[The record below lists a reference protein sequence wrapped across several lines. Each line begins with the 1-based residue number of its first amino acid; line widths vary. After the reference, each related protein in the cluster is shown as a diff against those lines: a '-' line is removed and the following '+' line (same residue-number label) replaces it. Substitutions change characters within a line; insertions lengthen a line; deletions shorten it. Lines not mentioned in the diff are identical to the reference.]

1 MNKQEELR
9 QMFAKCK
16 VEDLIKAFEKTK
28 TKKLDR
34 RHDKKYFIKY
44 QGYKL
49 PLKSVL
55 ANMVNIKPEEVKTG
69 ILRKALKSVF
79 KKYGNEIKKASIE
92 LIPQEYF
99 KEIFEEKENDEQIK
113 NSNSINKISKYE
125 NKLEDII
132 SHGLNLL
139 IVGETV
145 GKKSV
150 ELNTYYADSSNKFR
164 EIICKYF
171 LNIDTIT
178 PDSPGKLED
187 LLLKNKIGL
196 TDFCKD
202 KTHGKDIEVSNEEA
216 LQYIETIKQ
225 KIIQYK
231 PKIVAINGR
240 CGNLNKNLLKKFF
253 NAKGEL
259 YFGKQDFELE
269 GCDTIF
275 YLLPSTSKRANKVK
289 KVKQDFIKLDNL
301 SSTDNITCWKKM
313 AEIIK

>member
-49 PLKSVL
+49 PLKSVFL
-55 ANMVNIKPEEVKTG
+55 YLLNINYSEASIGELIDAFTDIFEED
-69 ILRKALKSVF
+69 
-79 KKYGNEIKKASIE
+79 EIKKVGIE

-99 KEIFEEKENDEQIK
+99 KEIFAKKREKRIK
-113 NSNSINKISKYE
+113 KINFVNSTSINK

-253 NAKGEL
+253 NAKREL
-259 YFGKQDFELE
+259 YFGKQDFELK

>member
-49 PLKSVL
+49 PLKSVFL
-55 ANMVNIKPEEVKTG
+55 YLLNINYSEASIGELIDAFTDIFEED
-69 ILRKALKSVF
+69 
-79 KKYGNEIKKASIE
+79 EIKKVGIE

-99 KEIFEEKENDEQIK
+99 KEIFAKKREKRIK
-113 NSNSINKISKYE
+113 KINFVNSTSTNK

-139 IVGETV
+139 IVGETI

-150 ELNTYYADSSNKFR
+150 KLNTYYADSSNKFR

-259 YFGKQDFELE
+259 YFGKQDFELK

>member
-9 QMFAKCK
+9 QMFKKCT
-16 VEDLIKAFEKTK
+16 VDDLIKAFEKTK
-28 TKKLDR
+28 TKKLDE
-34 RHDKKYFIKY
+34 RHNKKYFIKY

-49 PLKSVL
+49 PLKSVFL
-55 ANMVNIKPEEVKTG
+55 YLLNINYSEASIGELIDAFTDIFEED
-69 ILRKALKSVF
+69 
-79 KKYGNEIKKASIE
+79 EIKKVGIE

-99 KEIFEEKENDEQIK
+99 KEIFAKKREKRIK
-113 NSNSINKISKYE
+113 KINFVNSTSTNK

-139 IVGETV
+139 IVGETI

-150 ELNTYYADSSNKFR
+150 KLNTYYADSSNKFR

-259 YFGKQDFELE
+259 YFGKQDFELK

>member
-49 PLKSVL
+49 PLKSVFL
-55 ANMVNIKPEEVKTG
+55 YLLNINYSEASIGELIDAFTDIFEED
-69 ILRKALKSVF
+69 
-79 KKYGNEIKKASIE
+79 EIKKVGIE

-99 KEIFEEKENDEQIK
+99 KEIFAKKREKRIK
-113 NSNSINKISKYE
+113 KINFVNSTSINK

-178 PDSPGKLED
+178 SNFPGKLED

-231 PKIVAINGR
+231 PKIVTINGR

-259 YFGKQDFELE
+259 YFGKQDFELK

>member
-49 PLKSVL
+49 PLKSVFL
-55 ANMVNIKPEEVKTG
+55 YLLNINYSEASIGELIDAFTDIFEED
-69 ILRKALKSVF
+69 
-79 KKYGNEIKKASIE
+79 EIKKVGIE

-99 KEIFEEKENDEQIK
+99 KEIFAKKREKRIK
-113 NSNSINKISKYE
+113 KINFVNSTSINK

-231 PKIVAINGR
+231 PKIVTINGR

-259 YFGKQDFELE
+259 YFGKQDFELK

>member
-49 PLKSVL
+49 PLKSVFL
-55 ANMVNIKPEEVKTG
+55 YLLNINYSEASIGELIDAFTDIFEED
-69 ILRKALKSVF
+69 
-79 KKYGNEIKKASIE
+79 EIKKVGIE

-99 KEIFEEKENDEQIK
+99 KEIFAKKREKRIK
-113 NSNSINKISKYE
+113 KINFVNSTSTNK

-178 PDSPGKLED
+178 SNFPGKLED

-253 NAKGEL
+253 NAKREL
-259 YFGKQDFELE
+259 YFGKQDFELK

-289 KVKQDFIKLDNL
+289 K
-301 SSTDNITCWKKM
+301 
-313 AEIIK
+313 

>member
-49 PLKSVL
+49 PLKSVFL
-55 ANMVNIKPEEVKTG
+55 YLLNINYSEASIGELIDAFTDIFEED
-69 ILRKALKSVF
+69 
-79 KKYGNEIKKASIE
+79 EIKKVGIE

-99 KEIFEEKENDEQIK
+99 KEIFAKKREKRIK
-113 NSNSINKISKYE
+113 KINFVNSTSINK

-178 PDSPGKLED
+178 PDSPR
-187 LLLKNKIGL
+187 
-196 TDFCKD
+196 
-202 KTHGKDIEVSNEEA
+202 KT
-216 LQYIETIKQ
+216 
-225 KIIQYK
+225 
-231 PKIVAINGR
+231 GR
-240 CGNLNKNLLKKFF
+240 
-253 NAKGEL
+253 
-259 YFGKQDFELE
+259 
-269 GCDTIF
+269 
-275 YLLPSTSKRANKVK
+275 
-289 KVKQDFIKLDNL
+289 FI
-301 SSTDNITCWKKM
+301 T
-313 AEIIK
+313 

>member
-99 KEIFEEKENDEQIK
+99 KEIFEEKEN
-113 NSNSINKISKYE
+113 
-125 NKLEDII
+125 
-132 SHGLNLL
+132 
-139 IVGETV
+139 
-145 GKKSV
+145 
-150 ELNTYYADSSNKFR
+150 
-164 EIICKYF
+164 EII
-171 LNIDTIT
+171 
-178 PDSPGKLED
+178 
-187 LLLKNKIGL
+187 
-196 TDFCKD
+196 
-202 KTHGKDIEVSNEEA
+202 
-216 LQYIETIKQ
+216 
-225 KIIQYK
+225 
-231 PKIVAINGR
+231 
-240 CGNLNKNLLKKFF
+240 
-253 NAKGEL
+253 
-259 YFGKQDFELE
+259 
-269 GCDTIF
+269 
-275 YLLPSTSKRANKVK
+275 
-289 KVKQDFIKLDNL
+289 
-301 SSTDNITCWKKM
+301 
-313 AEIIK
+313 

>member
-49 PLKSVL
+49 PLKSVFL
-55 ANMVNIKPEEVKTG
+55 YLLNINYSEASIGKLIDTFTD
-69 ILRKALKSVF
+69 IF
-79 KKYGNEIKKASIE
+79 KEDEIKKVDIE
-92 LIPQEYF
+92 LVPQEYF
-99 KEIFEEKENDEQIK
+99 KEIFAKKEKRIK
-113 NSNSINKISKYE
+113 KFNLVNSISANE

-132 SHGLNLL
+132 SHDLNLL

-259 YFGKQDFELE
+259 YFGKQDFELK

-301 SSTDNITCWKKM
+301 SSIDNITCWKKM

>member
-49 PLKSVL
+49 PLKSVFL
-55 ANMVNIKPEEVKTG
+55 YLLNINYSEASIGELIDAFTDIFEED
-69 ILRKALKSVF
+69 
-79 KKYGNEIKKASIE
+79 EIKKVGIE

-99 KEIFEEKENDEQIK
+99 KEIFAKKREKRIK
-113 NSNSINKISKYE
+113 KINFVNSTSTNK

-139 IVGETV
+139 IVGETI

-150 ELNTYYADSSNKFR
+150 KLNTYYADSSNKFR

>member
-49 PLKSVL
+49 PLKSVFL
-55 ANMVNIKPEEVKTG
+55 YLLNINYSEASIGELIDAFTDIFEED
-69 ILRKALKSVF
+69 
-79 KKYGNEIKKASIE
+79 EIKKVGIE

-99 KEIFEEKENDEQIK
+99 KEIFAKKREKRIK
-113 NSNSINKISKYE
+113 KINFVNSTSINK

-259 YFGKQDFELE
+259 YFGKQDFELK

>member
-1 MNKQEELR
+1 MR
-9 QMFAKCK
+9 
-16 VEDLIKAFEKTK
+16 
-28 TKKLDR
+28 
-34 RHDKKYFIKY
+34 
-44 QGYKL
+44 
-49 PLKSVL
+49 
-55 ANMVNIKPEEVKTG
+55 
-69 ILRKALKSVF
+69 
-79 KKYGNEIKKASIE
+79 
-92 LIPQEYF
+92 
-99 KEIFEEKENDEQIK
+99 
-113 NSNSINKISKYE
+113 
-125 NKLEDII
+125 
-132 SHGLNLL
+132 
-139 IVGETV
+139 TV

-196 TDFCKD
+196 TDFCKN
-202 KTHGKDIEVSNEEA
+202 KTHDKDIKVSNEEA
-216 LQYIETIKQ
+216 LQYIETLKH

-231 PKIVAINGR
+231 PKIVAINGK

-259 YFGKQDFELE
+259 YFGKQEFKLK
-269 GCDTIF
+269 GCNTIF

-301 SSTDNITCWKKM
+301 SSIDNITCWKKM

>member
-1 MNKQEELR
+1 MTKKEELK
-9 QMFAKCK
+9 QKFEKCT
-16 VEDLIKAFEKTK
+16 VVYLIKAFEKTK
-28 TKKLDR
+28 NKKLNR

-49 PLKSVL
+49 PLKSVFL
-55 ANMVNIKPEEVKTG
+55 YLLNINYSEASIGELIDAFTDIFEED
-69 ILRKALKSVF
+69 
-79 KKYGNEIKKASIE
+79 EIKKVGIE

-99 KEIFEEKENDEQIK
+99 KEIFAKKREKRIK
-113 NSNSINKISKYE
+113 KINFVNSTSVNK

-132 SHGLNLL
+132 SHDLNLL

-145 GKKSV
+145 GKKSG

-178 PDSPGKLED
+178 SSFPGKLED

-216 LQYIETIKQ
+216 LQYIEKLKQ

-269 GCDTIF
+269 GCNTIF
-275 YLLPSTSKRANKVK
+275 YLLPSTSKRTNKVK

>member
-49 PLKSVL
+49 PLKSVFL
-55 ANMVNIKPEEVKTG
+55 YLLNINYSEASIGELIDAFTDIFEED
-69 ILRKALKSVF
+69 
-79 KKYGNEIKKASIE
+79 EIKKVGIE

-99 KEIFEEKENDEQIK
+99 KEIFAKKREKRIK
-113 NSNSINKISKYE
+113 KINFVNSTSTNK

-259 YFGKQDFELE
+259 YFGKQDFELK

>member
-49 PLKSVL
+49 PLKSVFL
-55 ANMVNIKPEEVKTG
+55 YLLNINYSEASIGELIDAFTDIFEED
-69 ILRKALKSVF
+69 
-79 KKYGNEIKKASIE
+79 EIKKVGIE

-99 KEIFEEKENDEQIK
+99 KEIFAKKREKRIK
-113 NSNSINKISKYE
+113 KINFVNSTSTNK

-178 PDSPGKLED
+178 SNFPGKLED

-231 PKIVAINGR
+231 PKIVTINGR

-259 YFGKQDFELE
+259 YFGKQDFELK

>member
-49 PLKSVL
+49 PLKSVFL
-55 ANMVNIKPEEVKTG
+55 YLLNINYSEASIGELIDAFTDIFEED
-69 ILRKALKSVF
+69 
-79 KKYGNEIKKASIE
+79 EIKKVGIE

-99 KEIFEEKENDEQIK
+99 KEIFAKKREKRIK
-113 NSNSINKISKYE
+113 KINFVNSTSTNK

-178 PDSPGKLED
+178 SNFPGKLED

-253 NAKGEL
+253 NAKREL
-259 YFGKQDFELE
+259 YFGKQDFELK

>member
-49 PLKSVL
+49 PLKSVFL
-55 ANMVNIKPEEVKTG
+55 YLLNINYSEASIGELIDAFTDIFEED
-69 ILRKALKSVF
+69 
-79 KKYGNEIKKASIE
+79 EIKKVGIE

-99 KEIFEEKENDEQIK
+99 KEIFAKKREKRIK
-113 NSNSINKISKYE
+113 KINFVNSTSINK

-139 IVGETV
+139 IVGETI

-150 ELNTYYADSSNKFR
+150 KLNTYYADSSNKFR

>member
-1 MNKQEELR
+1 MAKKEELK
-9 QMFAKCK
+9 QKFAKCT
-16 VEDLIKAFEKTK
+16 VDDLIKAFEKTK
-28 TKKLDR
+28 TKKLDE

-49 PLKSVL
+49 SLKSVL
-55 ANMVNIKPEEVKTG
+55 ANMVNIKSEEVKTG
-69 ILRKALKSVF
+69 ALREAF
-79 KKYGNEIKKASIE
+79 TDIFEEDEIKKVDIE

-99 KEIFEEKENDEQIK
+99 KEIFAKKREKRIK
-113 NSNSINKISKYE
+113 KFNLVNSTSANK

-132 SHGLNLL
+132 FYNLNLL

-178 PDSPGKLED
+178 ANSPGKLED

-196 TDFCKD
+196 TDFCKN
-202 KTHGKDIEVSNEEA
+202 KTHGKDIKVSNEEA
-216 LQYIETIKQ
+216 LQYIETLKQ

-259 YFGKQDFELE
+259 YFGKQDFKFK

-275 YLLPSTSKRANKVK
+275 YLLPSTSKRTNKVK

>member
-1 MNKQEELR
+1 
-9 QMFAKCK
+9 
-16 VEDLIKAFEKTK
+16 
-28 TKKLDR
+28 
-34 RHDKKYFIKY
+34 
-44 QGYKL
+44 
-49 PLKSVL
+49 
-55 ANMVNIKPEEVKTG
+55 
-69 ILRKALKSVF
+69 
-79 KKYGNEIKKASIE
+79 E

-99 KEIFEEKENDEQIK
+99 KEIFAKKREKRIK
-113 NSNSINKISKYE
+113 KINFVNSTSTNK

-139 IVGETV
+139 IVGETI

-150 ELNTYYADSSNKFR
+150 KLNTYYADSSNKFR

-259 YFGKQDFELE
+259 YFGKQDFELK

>member
-49 PLKSVL
+49 PLKSVFL
-55 ANMVNIKPEEVKTG
+55 YLLNINYSEASIGELIDAFTDIFEED
-69 ILRKALKSVF
+69 
-79 KKYGNEIKKASIE
+79 EIKKVGIE

-99 KEIFEEKENDEQIK
+99 KEIFAKKREKRIK
-113 NSNSINKISKYE
+113 KINFVNSTSTNK

-178 PDSPGKLED
+178 SNFPGKLED

-259 YFGKQDFELE
+259 YFGKQDFELK

>member
-49 PLKSVL
+49 PLKSVFL
-55 ANMVNIKPEEVKTG
+55 YLLNINYSEASIGELIDAFTDIFEED
-69 ILRKALKSVF
+69 
-79 KKYGNEIKKASIE
+79 EIKKVGIE

-99 KEIFEEKENDEQIK
+99 KEIFAKKREKRIK
-113 NSNSINKISKYE
+113 KINFVNSTSTNK

-139 IVGETV
+139 IVGETI

-150 ELNTYYADSSNKFR
+150 KLNTYYADSSNKFR

-253 NAKGEL
+253 NAKREL
-259 YFGKQDFELE
+259 YFGKQDFELK

>member
-49 PLKSVL
+49 PLKSVFL
-55 ANMVNIKPEEVKTG
+55 YLLNINYSEASIGELIDAFTDIFEED
-69 ILRKALKSVF
+69 
-79 KKYGNEIKKASIE
+79 EIKKVGIE

-99 KEIFEEKENDEQIK
+99 KEIFAKKREKRIK
-113 NSNSINKISKYE
+113 KINFVNSTSTNK

-231 PKIVAINGR
+231 PKIVTINGR

-253 NAKGEL
+253 NARGEL

>member
-49 PLKSVL
+49 PLKSVFL
-55 ANMVNIKPEEVKTG
+55 YLLNINYSEASIGELIDAFTDIFEED
-69 ILRKALKSVF
+69 
-79 KKYGNEIKKASIE
+79 EIKKVGIE

-99 KEIFEEKENDEQIK
+99 KEIFAKKREKRIK
-113 NSNSINKISKYE
+113 KINFVNSTSINK

-139 IVGETV
+139 IVGETI

-253 NAKGEL
+253 NAKREL
-259 YFGKQDFELE
+259 YFGKQDFELK